1 MVISDYNGSY
11 GFEITDAAVRAGN
24 DLMLG
29 YGMADTNKLED
40 TDAATLVLAMRQAC
54 KNILYTIS
62 RSGYYLAPAAEA
74 EGEEQQSAPAVDI
87 EETPAVNNMDSLFSK
102 VNWGAGIGIVALEAI
117 VLIRW
122 LLKKKNVKEK
132 KTA

>member
-1 MVISDYNGSY
+1 MVLSSRFVHNS
-11 GFEITDAAVRAGN
+11 
-24 DLMLG
+24 
-29 YGMADTNKLED
+29 
-40 TDAATLVLAMRQAC
+40 
-54 KNILYTIS
+54 ILLLIQDSKWLNHYSLPTPF
-62 RSGYYLAPAAEA
+62 YL
-74 EGEEQQSAPAVDI
+74 
-87 EETPAVNNMDSLFSK
+87 NNMDSLFSK